1 MKASARWAFLRPWQ
15 TNVLLLLV
23 GIGLMVFTHQL
34 TKEFKGFEIGFS
46 MTAGWSVAL
55 YLCAVAIVL
64 TQRNNRF
71 TLPLILLVALV
82 CRLLALPSMPY
93 LSSDI
98 YRFVWEGIV
107 QHAQISPYR
116 YVPGDPAL
124 TALRAPNQWVFDHI
138 NRRDYA
144 HTIYPPAAQFVFYVV
159 TFFRAT
165 VTAMKVAML
174 LFECVTV
181 YALIQ
186 LLTELGVAKERCLIY
201 AWCPLLVWEI
211 GSSGHVDSI
220 AMAFIALA
228 LLARYRD
235 RPVLTG
241 VCLGLAVIT
250 KLYPVILF
258 PALFRRGEY
267 KMPATGVAVIAFG
280 YACYASVGLRVFGF
294 LDGYVKEE
302 GIATGSRY
310 FLLEMAQR
318 IPGLHNLSTTIYMM
332 FVATVFAGLALWCW
346 KICCAS
352 DAGPLTTDLLQSFQL
367 PSNAA
372 FLLPSFAMALALM
385 LLFSPHYPWYLAWL
399 VPFLTLVPN
408 FTVMTYV
415 SVFFYMCTTALATGY
430 GPSQFMLNEIVYVLV
445 CVAVCFEVA
454 LRFRWR
460 KAPVRSPRNLS

>member
-1 MKASARWAFLRPWQ
+1 MKGSARWAFLRPWQ
-15 TNVLLLLV
+15 TNVLLLVL
-23 GIGLMVFTHQL
+23 GAGLIGFTHQL
-34 TKEFKGFEIGFS
+34 TREFRGFEIGFS
-46 MTAGWSVAL
+46 MTAEWSVAL

-64 TQRNNRF
+64 TQRSNRL
-71 TLPLILLVALV
+71 TLPLILLVALA
-82 CRLLALPSMPY
+82 CRVIALPSIPY

-98 YRFVWEGIV
+98 YRYVWDGIV
-107 QHAQISPYR
+107 QHAHISPYR

-144 HTIYPPAAQFVFYVV
+144 RTIYPPAAQFVFYVV
-159 TFFRAT
+159 TFVGAT

-186 LLTELGVAKERCLIY
+186 LLKELGVAKERCLIY

-235 RPVLTG
+235 RPVVTG
-241 VCLGLAVIT
+241 LFLGLAVIT
-250 KLYPVILF
+250 KLYPVILL
-258 PALFRRGEY
+258 PALYRRGDY
-267 KMPATGVAVIAFG
+267 KMPATAAAAIAFG

-294 LDGYVKEE
+294 LGGYVKEE

-310 FLLEMAQR
+310 FLLEQAQR
-318 IPGLHNLSTTIYMM
+318 LPRMHDLSTSMYMV
-332 FVATVFAGLALWCW
+332 FVAAVFAVLILWCW
-346 KICCAS
+346 RICCSSHSGAF
-352 DAGPLTTDLLQSFQL
+352 TTALLQSFQL
-367 PSNAA
+367 PSRAA

-399 VPFLTLVPN
+399 VPFLTLIPN
-408 FTVMTYV
+408 LTVMAYV
-415 SVFFYMCTTALATGY
+415 CVFFYMCTTALATGY
-430 GPSQFMLNEIVYVLV
+430 GPSQFILNEIVYAQLSLAA
-445 CVAVCFEVA
+445 CIEVAVRV
-454 LRFRWR
+454 RWR
-460 KAPVRSPRNLS
+460 NIPVCDRRIV

>member
-1 MKASARWAFLRPWQ
+1 MKASAGWPTLRSWQ
-15 TNVLLLLV
+15 TNVLLLLLGV
-23 GIGLMVFTHQL
+23 GLMGFTHQL
-34 TKEFKGFEIGFS
+34 TKEFRGFEIGFS

-55 YLCAVAIVL
+55 YLCGVVIVL
-64 TQRNNRF
+64 TQRSNRL
-71 TLPLILLVALV
+71 TLPLILFVALV
-82 CRLLALPSMPY
+82 CRVIALPCIPY

-98 YRFVWEGIV
+98 YRYVWDGIV
-107 QHAQISPYR
+107 QHAHISPYR

-124 TALRAPNQWVFDHI
+124 TTLRAPNRWVFDHI

-159 TFFRAT
+159 TFFSAT

-186 LLTELGVAKERCLIY
+186 LLKELGVAKERCLIY

-220 AMAFIALA
+220 AMAFITLA
-228 LLARYRD
+228 LLMRYRN

-241 VCLGLAVIT
+241 LFLGLAVIT
-250 KLYPVILF
+250 KLYPILLL
-258 PALFRRGEY
+258 PALFRRSEY
-267 KMPATGVAVIAFG
+267 KMPATAGAVIALG
-280 YACYASVGLRVFGF
+280 YACYASVGMRVFGF

-310 FLLEMAQR
+310 FLLELSQR
-318 IPGLHNLSTTIYMM
+318 LPGMRDLSTSVYMV
-332 FVATVFAGLALWCW
+332 FVAAVCAALVWWCW
-346 KICCAS
+346 KICHSSHTGAW
-352 DAGPLTTDLLQSFQL
+352 TTALLQSFQL
-367 PSNAA
+367 PRDAA

-399 VPFLTLVPN
+399 VPFLTLIPN
-408 FTVMTYV
+408 LTVMAYV
-415 SVFFYMCTTALATGY
+415 CAFFYMCTTSLATGY
-430 GPSQFMLNEIVYVLV
+430 GPSQFMLNEIVYALLSLAA
-445 CVAVCFEVA
+445 CLEVAVRVK
-454 LRFRWR
+454 WR
-460 KAPVRSPRNLS
+460 QILVRDRTKL

>member
-1 MKASARWAFLRPWQ
+1 MRTPARWAFLRPWQ
-15 TNVLLLLV
+15 TNVLLLVL
-23 GIGLMVFTHQL
+23 GAGLMGLTHQL
-34 TKEFKGFEIGFS
+34 TREFRGFEIGFS

-55 YLCAVAIVL
+55 YLCAVAIAL
-64 TQRNNRF
+64 TQRSNRL
-71 TLPLILLVALV
+71 TLPLILFVALV
-82 CRLLALPSMPY
+82 CRVIALPSIPY

-98 YRFVWEGIV
+98 YRYVWDGIV
-107 QHAQISPYR
+107 QHAHISPYR

-138 NRRDYA
+138 NRREYA

-159 TFFRAT
+159 TFVSAT

-186 LLTELGVAKERCLIY
+186 LLKELGVAKERCLIY

-228 LLARYRD
+228 LLARYRY

-241 VCLGLAVIT
+241 LFLGLAVIT
-250 KLYPVILF
+250 KLYPVILL
-258 PALFRRGEY
+258 PALYRRGDY
-267 KMPATGVAVIAFG
+267 KMPATAGAVIAFG

-294 LDGYVKEE
+294 LGGYVKEE

-310 FLLEMAQR
+310 FLLEQAQR
-318 IPGLHNLSTTIYMM
+318 LPGMQNLSTNVYMV
-332 FVATVFAGLALWCW
+332 FVAAVFAALVLWCW
-346 KICCAS
+346 KICYSSHPGAF
-352 DAGPLTTDLLQSFQL
+352 TTALLQSFQL
-367 PSNAA
+367 PSRAA

-399 VPFLTLVPN
+399 VPFLTLIPN
-408 FTVMTYV
+408 LTVMAYV
-415 SVFFYMCTTALATGY
+415 CVFFYMCTTALATGY
-430 GPSQFMLNEIVYVLV
+430 GPSQFILNEIVY
-445 CVAVCFEVA
+445 AQ
-454 LRFRWR
+454 
-460 KAPVRSPRNLS
+460 LSQIGRAHV